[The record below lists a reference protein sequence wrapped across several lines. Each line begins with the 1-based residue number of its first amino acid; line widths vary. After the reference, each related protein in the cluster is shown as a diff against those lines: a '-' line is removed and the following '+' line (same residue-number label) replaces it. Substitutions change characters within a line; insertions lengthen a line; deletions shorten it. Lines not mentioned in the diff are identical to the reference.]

1 MKNKLKHIFFASALM
16 AAATNFTACSLDEV
30 NPGEFTMDS
39 LAETEETYEKII
51 NNCYFAMERYFYG
64 ASGASGIESN
74 NWMAMT
80 EATTDLWTYQR
91 NKSTSYTQW
100 FWFYA
105 GASPNTTYTD
115 NFWEGLFMMVIIGA
129 IIVIGVIYLLLKRH
143 ESRMVLIAAGILMAV
158 IAGKPMAALDAFA
171 KSMTN
176 AGLITS
182 VCSCMGFAMVMKYT
196 GCDKHLVVAIG
207 KVLKKMGFMLI
218 PGATIATFI
227 INIAIPSAAGCS
239 AAVGVIFIP
248 ILMSA
253 GIHPAMAA
261 AAVKSGTYGSMLNP
275 GLVHNGVIAK
285 LSNVEITEVI
295 THHMMADIVG
305 VIIAATT
312 LTILAIFL
320 KENKGYLPEG
330 GNDAVAEDLKINPLY
345 ALMPLLPVII
355 LLVGSTGMAP
365 ILKMGV
371 PQAMLIGALLSL
383 AVTRSNP
390 TKLTKSFFDGM
401 GDAYANI
408 IGIIISVGVFVSGMQ
423 SLGLVKAL
431 INWMLESTG
440 IVKIAATFG
449 PFILAMI
456 SGSGDAATVAFNEA
470 VTPHAAQ
477 FGLQAIDM
485 GSMAALGGTLGRTMS
500 PIAGATI
507 ICAGIAGVDPM
518 EVCKRNALGITLAL
532 LAGMVILLF

>member
-1 MKNKLKHIFFASALM
+1 
-16 AAATNFTACSLDEV
+16 
-30 NPGEFTMDS
+30 
-39 LAETEETYEKII
+39 
-51 NNCYFAMERYFYG
+51 
-64 ASGASGIESN
+64 
-74 NWMAMT
+74 
-80 EATTDLWTYQR
+80 
-91 NKSTSYTQW
+91 
-100 FWFYA
+100 
-105 GASPNTTYTD
+105 
-115 NFWEGLFMMVIIGA
+115 MMLIIGA
-129 IIVIGVIYLLLKRH
+129 LIVLGVIWLLLKRY
-143 ESRMVLIAAGILMAV
+143 ESRMVLIAAGILMCV

-182 VCSCMGFAMVMKYT
+182 VCSCMGFALCMKYT
-196 GCDKHLVVAIG
+196 GCDKHLVVMIG
-207 KVLKKMGFMLI
+207 KVLKKMGFLLI
-218 PGATIATFI
+218 PGATLATFI

-248 ILMSA
+248 IMMAA

-285 LSNVEITEVI
+285 LAGVQITDVI
-295 THHMMADIVG
+295 AHHMLATVVG
-305 VIIAATT
+305 VVVAAAT
-312 LTILAIFL
+312 LTVIAVLL
-320 KENKGYLPEG
+320 KENKGYVPEG
-330 GNDAVAEDLKINPLY
+330 GVVDEEDFKINPLH

-355 LLVGSTGMAP
+355 LLLGSTGMVS

-371 PQAMLIGALLSL
+371 PQAMVIGAIVSL
-383 AVTRSNP
+383 AVTRKDP
-390 TKLTKSFFDGM
+390 VKLTKSFFDGM

-408 IGIIISVGVFVSGMQ
+408 IGIIISVGVFVAGLN
-423 SLGLVKAL
+423 SLGLIKAL
-431 INWMLESTG
+431 INWMLNSTG

-449 PFILAMI
+449 PFLLALI

-470 VTPHAAQ
+470 VTPHAAE
-477 FGLQAIDM
+477 FGLNTMSM
-485 GSMAALGGTLGRTMS
+485 GSMASLGGTLGRTIS

-532 LAGMVILLF
+532 LAGMLLLLF